1 MKQNINLKKEYE
13 LGDYLLTPIDIL
25 DTENIKLRI
34 VHKSAGKHFAEHTR
48 VQVLNSNFESV
59 GSEEICNSN
68 INLVIDSIKKKG
80 ITEGLFVIKDNN
92 GNYINEAELV
102 KKKISPDIVRHTL
115 TNSETSFT
123 STGAKLDAHWP
134 IFEKY
139 KETGYGSIIRAT
151 MTLHQVCSSRC
162 QFCSTIGRNKKDST
176 TLEEAKDFVNKLYFD
191 QSEFNRNEFPLYN
204 EKYKKL
210 TGSDIKLR
218 GLILSGG
225 GQPNLWPHFSE
236 FVEWL
241 ADKDISLGLI
251 TNGFPKKVNEE
262 IYNNFDWIRISITPE
277 DASNFYPDQ
286 KFNLQYIPK
295 NIINNPDLTLGL
307 SYVYGPWTNDD
318 ILKRINQASLDWS
331 CEYVRVLTDCNL
343 SRDYQIL
350 SHRDLSNKLFSLDLI
365 DSNGEPKSKI
375 FHQLKYHGTKEEA
388 VDIWDKGQCYLQT
401 FNTFW
406 DTTGHEENGYSYC
419 FPCDSVTVLAE
430 GNQEE
435 DYDAKN
441 IFSERKFNYN
451 KWGTV
456 KNTEVEKLFTEKVKA
471 YFDPRSNCSACLF
484 QRNNKKVKE
493 LAEKID
499 YQDVRVNKDIKHIN
513 FP

>member
-25 DTENIKLRI
+25 NTQNIKLRI

-176 TLEEAKDFVNKLYFD
+176 TLEEAKDFVNKLYLT
-191 QSEFNRNEFPLYN
+191 SLNLIGMNSLY
-204 EKYKKL
+204 
-210 TGSDIKLR
+210 IM
-218 GLILSGG
+218 
-225 GQPNLWPHFSE
+225 
-236 FVEWL
+236 
-241 ADKDISLGLI
+241 
-251 TNGFPKKVNEE
+251 
-262 IYNNFDWIRISITPE
+262 
-277 DASNFYPDQ
+277 
-286 KFNLQYIPK
+286 K
-295 NIINNPDLTLGL
+295 NI
-307 SYVYGPWTNDD
+307 
-318 ILKRINQASLDWS
+318 
-331 CEYVRVLTDCNL
+331 
-343 SRDYQIL
+343 
-350 SHRDLSNKLFSLDLI
+350 
-365 DSNGEPKSKI
+365 
-375 FHQLKYHGTKEEA
+375 
-388 VDIWDKGQCYLQT
+388 
-401 FNTFW
+401 
-406 DTTGHEENGYSYC
+406 
-419 FPCDSVTVLAE
+419 
-430 GNQEE
+430 
-435 DYDAKN
+435 
-441 IFSERKFNYN
+441 
-451 KWGTV
+451 
-456 KNTEVEKLFTEKVKA
+456 
-471 YFDPRSNCSACLF
+471 
-484 QRNNKKVKE
+484 RN
-493 LAEKID
+493 
-499 YQDVRVNKDIKHIN
+499 
-513 FP
+513 